1 MQFSIELPL
10 NQTGLGSVGM
20 GIAVE
25 LFHRGLTPN
34 IFIIGN
40 PDFGYANLPEGFPQW
55 FQYCAGKAMAS
66 YKKSEPSIKI
76 WHINGSQARLSDN
89 ATLYSVHETDT
100 ITETEKNILQQYN
113 RILVPSNFTKSVF
126 EAKDLQSV
134 IVCPN
139 FFDGGLFSHVGNVP
153 RKGLEDVTI
162 FSVLGKLEK
171 RKWTSKTIGA
181 WIKRFGGDK
190 RYRLNVHCHNPFL
203 MQAHNVDPKHHLDAH
218 RQIIQQ
224 EIGRELS
231 WNISTFG
238 FQTKDEFNMSLNAL
252 DIDLALS
259 GGEGFGLPF
268 LQTRVLGKRGVGLR
282 AHAFPDFCSPEN
294 TIWVEPSGKEDSSD
308 GMFFQKGQPYNQG
321 SIFTWDEDAGIAG
334 MEAALEMEEPDPSVG
349 AALAEKF
356 SVKNTVDCLL
366 NF

>member
-1 MQFSIELPL
+1 MTFSIELPL

-55 FQYCAGKAMAS
+55 FNYFAGKALAS
-66 YKKSEPSIKI
+66 YKRSEPSIKI

-89 ATLYSVHETDT
+89 ATIYTVHEVDGITD
-100 ITETEKNILQQYN
+100 TEKNILSQYD
-113 RILVPSNFTKSVF
+113 RILVPSNFSKKVF
-126 EAKDLQSV
+126 EAKGLQTGV
-134 IVCPN
+134 TPN
-139 FFDGGLFSHVGNVP
+139 FFDASLFSHVDAP

-171 RKWTSKTIGA
+171 RKWTTKTIGA
-181 WIKRFGGDK
+181 WVKRFGGDK
-190 RYRLNVHCHNPFL
+190 KYRLHAHVFNPFL
-203 MQAHNVDPKHHLDAH
+203 MGGVDPKNHLAAH
-218 RQIIQQ
+218 KQIIER
-224 EIGRELS
+224 EIGRELP
-231 WNISTFG
+231 WNVTIQG
-238 FQTKDEFNMSLNAL
+238 FQTREEFNMSLNII
-252 DIDLALS
+252 DIDCSLS

-268 LQTRVLGKRGVGLR
+268 LQTRVLGKRGVGLH
-282 AHAFPDFCSPEN
+282 AHSYPDFASSEN
-294 TIWVEPSGKEDSSD
+294 TIWVEPSGKEDSAD

-321 SIFTWDEDAGIAG
+321 NIFTWDEDAGIAG
-334 MEAALEMEEPDPSVG
+334 MEAALEMDIPDPSVG
-349 AALAEKF
+349 KALAEKF
-356 SVKNTVDCLL
+356 SVRNTVDCLL